1 MFQDE
6 ARFGLLGRPHRCW
19 APRPVRPTVGARLER
34 KFSYA
39 FAAVSPHDGVMDS
52 LVLPWVNA
60 ETMSIFLASVAER
73 HADEFIVMVMDRAG
87 WHIAGGLVV
96 PQNMRLVYLPPYSP
110 ELNPAEHLWESLR
123 ERHFANT
130 VSGDLDA
137 VEAALVAGLRA
148 MEADSFTTQKLT
160 GFNWITSISL
170 NAD

>member
-1 MFQDE
+1 M
-6 ARFGLLGRPHRCW
+6 
-19 APRPVRPTVGARLER
+19 RPTVGARLER

-52 LVLPWVNA
+52 LVLPWVDA

-87 WHIAGGLVV
+87 WHIAAGLVV
-96 PQNMRLVYLPPYSP
+96 AENMRLVYLPPYGP
-110 ELNPAEHLWESLR
+110 KLNPAEHLWESLR

-130 VSGDLDA
+130 VSDNLDA
-137 VEAALVAGLRA
+137 VETALVGGLRA
-148 MEADSFTTQKLT
+148 MESDPFTTQELT
-160 GFNWITSISL
+160 GFDWITSISL